1 MKNYDTAA
9 AVACLGGVFLDIL
22 KGGDIGLSG
31 FEREAVL
38 VGHMTIAAA
47 AALALE
53 SYDDELCASL
63 PAGSRIHERRPRTL
77 ATTFGDLAFARR
89 VCVDRY
95 GNTFAPLDDAI
106 DLARNARVSPHA
118 QEFLVDA
125 ASEGS
130 YAKAAH
136 FMEAAGGSSVSAR
149 TVMNVMRLAGGAC
162 EEADVAL
169 AHDLYAN
176 GVLPEADADDEEICM
191 EADGCWIP
199 LQDGGNV
206 EVKAMVAY
214 AGKAGPGRVERV
226 RPVRFGCVSGPR
238 AFWAQGM
245 AATATRFDMSKVR
258 VCHAGFD
265 GEAWCKQAA
274 DYLPAAAS
282 VDGNLDPF
290 HVNRAIGS
298 CFAEPG
304 ADAERQVM
312 QCIWFGRAGDAADLL
327 EALADDGLARPKNA
341 AQVAA
346 YLRNN
351 AEFIRSCPPSLGTME
366 AENEHLYA
374 SRMKSVPCGWSRRGA
389 SDMARIRSR
398 KYSGR
403 EVPMPT
409 RDSRMSPTRRR
420 ARQKKVDDFLTRAAG
435 RPVECVGS
443 GYEYPH
449 RASTAGMRADIR
461 YKAGLTADH
470 MVGEV

>member
-77 ATTFGDLAFARR
+77 ATTFGDLTFARR

-149 TVMNVMRLAGGAC
+149 TVMNVMRLAGEAC

-351 AEFIRSCPPSLGTME
+351 AEFIRSCPAQQRRVHKVVPTFPGHDGGRERAPLRIADEVGAVRMVQARGLRHGPHPLPQVLG
-366 AENEHLYA
+366 A
-374 SRMKSVPCGWSRRGA
+374 RGPDA
-389 SDMARIRSR
+389 DPRFADIADAAPRPPEE
-398 KYSGR
+398 SGR
-403 EVPMPT
+403 L
-409 RDSRMSPTRRR
+409 SH
-420 ARQKKVDDFLTRAAG
+420 AG
-435 RPVECVGS
+435 RGS
-443 GYEYPH
+443 SC
-449 RASTAGMRADIR
+449 RMRW
-461 YKAGLTADH
+461 
-470 MVGEV
+470 

>member
-77 ATTFGDLAFARR
+77 ATTFGDLTFARR

-149 TVMNVMRLAGGAC
+149 TVMNVMRLAGEAC

-199 LQDGGNV
+199 LPGGGNV

-245 AATATRFDMSKVR
+245 
-258 VCHAGFD
+258 
-265 GEAWCKQAA
+265 
-274 DYLPAAAS
+274 
-282 VDGNLDPF
+282 
-290 HVNRAIGS
+290 
-298 CFAEPG
+298 
-304 ADAERQVM
+304 
-312 QCIWFGRAGDAADLL
+312 
-327 EALADDGLARPKNA
+327 
-341 AQVAA
+341 AA

-409 RDSRMSPTRRR
+409 RDSRISPTRRR

>member
-9 AVACLGGVFLDIL
+9 AVACLGEAFLDIL
-22 KGGDIGLSG
+22 KDGPKALSCL
-31 FEREAVL
+31 EREAL
-38 VGHMTIAAA
+38 RLGHMTIASAV
-47 AALALE
+47 ALALE
-53 SYDDELCASL
+53 AHDLELCADL
-63 PAGSRIHERRPRTL
+63 PEGARIRERRARTL
-77 ATTFGDLAFARR
+77 ATTFGDLTFSRR

-95 GNTFAPLDDAI
+95 GNTFVPLDEAV
-106 DLARNARVSPHA
+106 DLRRNSRVSPHA

-136 FMEAAGGSSVSAR
+136 FMEAAGGSAVSAR
-149 TVMNVMRLAGGAC
+149 TVMNAMRLAGEAC
-162 EEADVAL
+162 EEADAAL

-176 GVLPEADADDEEICM
+176 GVLPEADAADEEICI

-214 AGKAGPGRVERV
+214 AGKAGSGRVERV
-226 RPVRFGCVSGPR
+226 RPVRFGCVSRPR

-258 VCHAGFD
+258 KCHAGFD

-274 DYLPAAAS
+274 DYLPAAAA

-298 CFAEPG
+298 CFEAPG
-304 ADAERQVM
+304 SEEERQVM

-327 EALADDGLARPKNA
+327 EAYADDGAARAKNA
-341 AQVAA
+341 AATAA

-374 SRMKSVPCGWSRRGA
+374 SRMKSVPCGWSARGA

-403 EVPMPT
+403 AIPMPT
-409 RDSRMSPTRRR
+409 RDSSLSPERRR
-420 ARQKKVDDFLTRAAG
+420 ARQRRVDSFFAARRRG
-435 RPVECVGS
+435 LAETS
-443 GYEYPH
+443 GHGYDYPH
-449 RASTAGMRADIR
+449 KASTANMRADIR
-461 YKAGLTADH
+461 HHACLTGDH
-470 MVGEV
+470 KVRES